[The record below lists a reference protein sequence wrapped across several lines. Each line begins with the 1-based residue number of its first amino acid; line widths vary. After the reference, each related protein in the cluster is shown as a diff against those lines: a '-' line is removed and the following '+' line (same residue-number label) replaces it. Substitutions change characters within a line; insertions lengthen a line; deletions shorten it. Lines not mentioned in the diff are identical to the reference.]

1 MRKVRVDPLGDGGM
15 VIGGDAPKE
24 EQLKALRY
32 QQLVDFSELSGR
44 IDDLRRELGRPPA
57 QDLRPGSGA

>member
-1 MRKVRVDPLGDGGM
+1 VARPR
-15 VIGGDAPKE
+15 
-24 EQLKALRY
+24 LKATVALVIY